1 VAAQVSYGG
10 GMSFII
16 ANWEA
21 WAWSIGVLVASLLVA
36 GVLYRLLY
44 KLAVR
49 LTRKHPGGLSGSL
62 VRRSKGPAKWMFFI
76 AAVLAASPT
85 AALPKEAT
93 HALAHALLVALI
105 GAIAWLAIALLYVIE
120 DFLAIRFRIDIPD
133 NLRARRIETQVRVLR
148 RAAAVI
154 VGVIG
159 IGAVLMTFPA
169 IRTLGAG
176 LFASA
181 GVAGLIV
188 GMAAKPGLSSLLA
201 GLQIVLTQPIRL
213 DDVVVVEGEW
223 GRIED
228 IQTTYVVVRIW
239 DERRLILPLTYF
251 IEKPFQNW
259 TRSSAAL
266 LGTVFL
272 HVDYGV
278 PVDALREELHRILS
292 STSLWDGKVWNL
304 QVTDA
309 TEHTVELRALMSSA
323 DSSSSWDL
331 RCLVREQMIK
341 FLQQHYP
348 GSLPRTRAE
357 ILDRRPQQPAGGA
370 LPLGNHQDEATV

>member
-1 VAAQVSYGG
+1 
-10 GMSFII
+10 
-16 ANWEA
+16 
-21 WAWSIGVLVASLLVA
+21 
-36 GVLYRLLY
+36 
-44 KLAVR
+44 
-49 LTRKHPGGLSGSL
+49 
-62 VRRSKGPAKWMFFI
+62 MFFI
-76 AAVLAASPT
+76 AAALAASPS
-85 AALPKEAT
+85 AALPKDAT
-93 HALAHALLVALI
+93 LALAHVLLVALI

-120 DFLAIRFRIDIPD
+120 DFLTLKFRIDIPD

-154 VGVIG
+154 VAVIG

-169 IRTLGAG
+169 IRSLGAG

-259 TRSSAAL
+259 TRSSANL

-272 HVDYGV
+272 HVDYSV
-278 PVDALREELHRILS
+278 PVDELREELHRILS
-292 STSLWDGKVWNL
+292 SSPLWDRNVWNL

-309 TEHTVELRALMSSA
+309 TEHTVELRALMSSS
-323 DSSSSWDL
+323 DSNTSWDL

-348 GSLPRTRAE
+348 DSLPRTRAE
-357 ILDRRPQQPAGGA
+357 LLDRRPQEPAGGV
-370 LPLGNHQDEATV
+370 LPLRENHDEATV